1 MICFIALIVFG
12 ILGIFS
18 ASHRQIAKEAFD
30 CVFRR
35 ITLRKCTT
43 GLDVKLK
50 SGITSKFLNK
60 SPKLGH
66 LIYKYFEILSW
77 LFTIL
82 LIGSL
87 VWSGYSGYNYY
98 QYGNCNG
105 PSAEEQQSLCLF
117 DITGA
122 NSQITTCQD
131 QEAKSHDTNQE
142 PTLNNVDLS
151 LFPTYLPQNPKD
163 KIVYVGCYSCPNT
176 KTVNPTISKIV
187 VDNKETT
194 ELVFIH
200 LPLHKEYEYL
210 LKIENC
216 IYSENKVAYWQF
228 HEALMQMP
236 IEDVKDKEKVLSLLT
251 KVKEI
256 DSKEIIS
263 CSETPEAEQFF
274 QKQLSEIKKMNV
286 AGTPTIFVNGQ
297 AFIGPKPERVYL
309 KQLSTYTD
317 WFGIGLI
324 GLGMIIL
331 AIILYYAIFKREE

>member
-50 SGITSKFLNK
+50 SGITGRFLEKNKKF
-60 SPKLGH
+60 GGF
-66 LIYKYFEILSW
+66 IYKYFEIISW

-87 VWSGYSGYNYY
+87 IWSGYSGYNYY

-117 DITGA
+117 DITGS
-122 NSQITTCQD
+122 NSQITSCHD
-131 QEAKSHDTNQE
+131 QELKSQNTNQE
-142 PTLNNVDLS
+142 PTITDTNLS
-151 LFPTYLPQNPKD
+151 LFPGYKGQNPKD
-163 KIVYVGCYSCPNT
+163 QIVYVGCCACTNT
-176 KTVNPTISKIV
+176 RKVDPTIKQIV
-187 VDNKETT
+187 VNNKETI
-194 ELVFIH
+194 ELIFIH
-200 LPLHKEYEYL
+200 LPLHQEYEYL

-216 IYSENKVAYWQF
+216 LYSENKVAYWQF
-228 HEALMQMP
+228 HDTLMQMP
-236 IEDVKDKEKVLSLLT
+236 IEEVKNKEKVLDLLG
-251 KVKEI
+251 KIKEI
-256 DSKEIIS
+256 NSKDILI
-263 CSETPEAEQFF
+263 CSETPEAGQLF
-274 QKQLSEIKKMNV
+274 QKQMVEIKKMNL

-317 WFGIGLI
+317 WFGLGLI
-324 GLGMIIL
+324 GLGIIIFT
-331 AIILYYAIFKREE
+331 IILYYAIFKRDE